1 MYNIQSA
8 IAKPIYKP
16 VLLEND
22 AIIILG
28 AVLDIQP
35 TTPDIF
41 VAKVCNGKSNE
52 SS

>member
-22 AIIILG
+22 AIIIHR

-41 VAKVCNGKSNE
+41 VANLCNGKSNE